1 MSATTYTNASAPHDR
16 LAALPNPE
24 LVGDNGRGVEAVV
37 DHLDAAHDAAEVK
50 RRFDYVVS
58 RLTRSQHELFILMD
72 AGLTRE
78 QIAAEL
84 GITASTLS
92 TRENRLMKKVKNVL
106 RKRQTA
112 PLISRL

>member
-1 MSATTYTNASAPHDR
+1 MSDWQPSDMPAPHDR

-24 LVGDNGRGVEAVV
+24 LVGDNGRGVAAVV

-58 RLTRSQHELFILMD
+58 RLTRSQHELFILID

-84 GITASTLS
+84 NLTPSALS
-92 TRENRLMKKVKNVL
+92 NRENRLLKKVEEILSKNVN
-106 RKRQTA
+106 
-112 PLISRL
+112 

>member
-1 MSATTYTNASAPHDR
+1 MSDWKPSDMPAPHDR

-24 LVGDNGRGVEAVV
+24 LVGDNGRGVAAVV
-37 DHLDAAHDAAEVK
+37 DHLDAVHDAAEAK

-58 RLTRSQHELFILMD
+58 RLTRSQHELFILID

-84 GITASTLS
+84 NLTPSALS
-92 TRENRLMKKVKNVL
+92 NRENRLLKKVEEILSKNVN
-106 RKRQTA
+106 
-112 PLISRL
+112 